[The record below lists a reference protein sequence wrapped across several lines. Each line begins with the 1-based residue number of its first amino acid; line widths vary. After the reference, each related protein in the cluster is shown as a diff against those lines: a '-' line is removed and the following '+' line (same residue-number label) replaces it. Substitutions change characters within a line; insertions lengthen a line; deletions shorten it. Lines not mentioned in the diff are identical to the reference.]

1 MRCREEAEQAGA
13 FVDAEVSGR
22 VRWRI
27 RLHLATCRNCRRFV
41 RQIALTRDALG
52 RLPPPPLD
60 AAREDELVAALREAS
75 R

>member
-1 MRCREEAEQAGA
+1 MAEQASA
-13 FVDAEVSGR
+13 FVDAEVSGY

-27 RLHLATCRNCRRFV
+27 RLHLATCKNCLRFV

-52 RLPPPPLD
+52 RLPHPPLD
-60 AAREDELVAALREAS
+60 ATREDELVAALREAS